1 MEKKQ
6 EKKLAEAIADLA
18 KLVRQLRSQRYL
30 QMIDNP
36 KKFLFYNF
44 LSGLAK
50 GVGSIFGATVVVGGL
65 IWLLA
70 KLQIFSNWFAAFAEY
85 FQEIKRF

>member
-1 MEKKQ
+1 MEKEQ
-6 EKKLAEAIADLA
+6 EKELAKAVIDLG

-30 QMIDNP
+30 QMVDSP
-36 KKFLFYNF
+36 KRFLFYNF

-70 KLQIFSNWFAAFAEY
+70 KLQVFSNWFAAFAEY
-85 FQEIKRF
+85 FQEIKGF

>member
-6 EKKLAEAIADLA
+6 GKELA
-18 KLVRQLRSQRYL
+18 KAVIDLTKLVKQLRSQRYL

-65 IWLLA
+65 IWLLV
-70 KLQIFSNWFAAFAEY
+70 KLQIFSNWFASFSEY
-85 FQEIKRF
+85 FQEIKGF

>member
-6 EKKLAEAIADLA
+6 EKELTKAILDLT
-18 KLVRQLRSQRYL
+18 KLVKQLRSQRYL
-30 QMIDNP
+30 QMVDNP
-36 KKFLFYNF
+36 RKFLFYNF
-44 LSGLAK
+44 LSGLAS

-70 KLQIFSNWFAAFAEY
+70 RLQILSGWLTAFLEY
-85 FQEIKRF
+85 FQNF

>member
-1 MEKKQ
+1 MDKKQ
-6 EKKLAEAIADLA
+6 EKKLAEAVADLV

-30 QMIDNP
+30 QMVDNP

-50 GVGSIFGATVVVGGL
+50 GVGSIFGATVVVGAL

-70 KLQIFSNWFAAFAEY
+70 KLQIFSNWLTAFAEY
-85 FQEIKRF
+85 FQEIKGF